1 MKGFISLL
9 SGLLFGFG
17 LALAQMTNP
26 AKIIDFLD
34 FSGTWDPT
42 LALVMGGAVL
52 VTLVSFRFILRRP
65 HPLLGGG
72 FQLPARNDI
81 DRPLVA
87 GAAIFGIGWG
97 LGGFCPGPGIASIA
111 QGSWEAVVFTLG
123 LAGGMLVFRVIGR
136 RRDSCF
142 Q

>member
-72 FQLPARNDI
+72 FQLPTRSDI
-81 DRPLVA
+81 DIPLIA

-97 LGGFCPGPGIASIA
+97 LGGLCPGPGIAAIA
-111 QGSWEAVVFTLG
+111 QGIWEPVVFTLG
-123 LAGGMLVFRVIGR
+123 LAGGMLVFRILGR

>member
-1 MKGFISLL
+1 MKGFVSFL

-26 AKIIDFLD
+26 AKIINFLD
-34 FSGTWDPT
+34 FSGTWDPS

-52 VTLVSFRFILRRP
+52 VTLISFRFILRRR
-65 HPLLGGG
+65 HPLLGGQ
-72 FQLPARNDI
+72 FHLPTRSDI
-81 DRPLVA
+81 DIPLVA
-87 GAAIFGIGWG
+87 GAAIFGVGWG
-97 LGGFCPGPGIASIA
+97 LGGFCPGPGIAAIA
-111 QGSWEAVVFTLG
+111 QGQWEPVIFTLG
-123 LAGGMLVFRVIGR
+123 LIGGMLLFRVLGR

>member
-72 FQLPARNDI
+72 FQLPARSDI
-81 DRPLVA
+81 DIPLVA

-97 LGGFCPGPGIASIA
+97 LGGLCPGPGIAGIA
-111 QGSWEAVVFTLG
+111 QGIWEPVVFTLG
-123 LAGGMLVFRVIGR
+123 LAGGMLVFRILGR